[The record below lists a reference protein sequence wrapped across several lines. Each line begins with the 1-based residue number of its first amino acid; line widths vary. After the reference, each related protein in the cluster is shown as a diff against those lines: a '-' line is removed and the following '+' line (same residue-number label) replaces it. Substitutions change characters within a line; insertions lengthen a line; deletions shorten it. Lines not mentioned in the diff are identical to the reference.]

1 MIKDKDMGQKIL
13 ESIGTLNEAAY
24 ELHAMISNDS
34 GQKEDF
40 VKTMQTLLLNLKGNF
55 TALVIEEPALKANLL
70 IDNALATLGRLD
82 SEEKAASLRL
92 VKNELIPEIG
102 EAYVDLLFWGG
113 CYPDSDA
120 MFEYYNNQMKEFYP
134 APETDRGRYRYDLS
148 VAVMANT
155 DREQAERCIESVM
168 KAVPSDLRCEYILFN
183 DGQGDAVADYF
194 EGLAS
199 QKDVKVVNYR
209 NRTNSP
215 SVIYQ
220 LVEGKNVLFLT
231 SENELSETAVE
242 NLLKCLNSDRKVGA
256 VSPVFVEKDELKAS
270 EGNEYLWRQKSELD
284 TDVVLAHSADILL
297 PTLLGAY
304 FPFMAKRYTE
314 FSSKAM
320 SLIGRRNGKL
330 LYEAGDAFA
339 YRVHKEKDED
349 IVLEGIKQFERIMG
363 INPMLEQDV
372 DQDLLSRLDFK
383 NKEKRVDILGIDSSF
398 GINLLAIQDR
408 VREESKN
415 LRTNI
420 YSLNEEEAYE
430 RDLEAIAK
438 KGRFISDWD
447 KDFDKCFPNARFDY
461 IVMEKTNDK
470 LLDLMLLLKLLERLK
485 NGGAMAI
492 HTAEEM
498 PLSDYEPRKVIG
510 DWQILYKQSDE

>member
-113 CYPDSDA
+113 CYPDPDA

-155 DREQAERCIESVM
+155 DREQTERCIESVM

-242 NLLKCLNSDRKVGA
+242 NMLKCLNSDRKVGA

-270 EGNEYLWRQKSELD
+270 EGNEYLWRRKSELD

-304 FPFMAKRYTE
+304 FPFIAKRYTE

-320 SLIGRRNGKL
+320 SLIGRRNGRI
-330 LYEAGDAFA
+330 LYEAGDALA
-339 YRVHKEKDED
+339 YRISKEKDQD
-349 IVLEGIKQFERIMG
+349 IELEGVKQFEKIMG
-363 INPMLEQDV
+363 INPLLDQEV
-372 DQDLLSRLDFK
+372 DEDLLSGLDFSG
-383 NKEKRVDILGIDSSF
+383 KEKRVDILGIDSSF

-408 VREESKN
+408 VREQSHN

-420 YSLNEEEAYE
+420 YSLTEQKTYA
-430 RDLEAIAK
+430 RDLEAIARK
-438 KGRFISDWD
+438 AKIVSNWD
-447 KDFDKCFPNARFDY
+447 REFDKCFPNARFDY
-461 IVMEKTNDK
+461 IVMEKISDD
-470 LLDLMLLLKLLERLK
+470 LLDLMFLLKLLERLK
-485 NGGAMAI
+485 DGGALAI
-492 HTAEEM
+492 HTADEM
-498 PLSDYEPRKVIG
+498 PLSDYEPRKVVG
-510 DWQILYKQSDE
+510 DWQILYK

>member
-1 MIKDKDMGQKIL
+1 MIKDKEMGNKLL
-13 ESIGTLNEAAY
+13 ESIETLNEAAY
-24 ELHAMISNDS
+24 ELYTMVLNDS
-34 GQKEDF
+34 ERAADF
-40 VKTMQTLLLNLKGNF
+40 VKTMQALLIVIKGNI
-55 TALVIEEPALKANLL
+55 TSLVVEEPALKCNLL
-70 IDNALATLGRLD
+70 VDNALDTLDRFGETSTKKRKLGII
-82 SEEKAASLRL
+82 
-92 VKNELIPEIG
+92 KNELIPEIG

-113 CYPDSDA
+113 CFPDPDA

-134 APETDRGRYRYDLS
+134 APETDKGHYRYDLS

-155 DREQAERCIESVM
+155 DIEQIEKCLESVN
-168 KAVPSDLRCEYILFN
+168 AAIPEGLRCEYVLFN
-183 DGQGDAVADYF
+183 DGAGEKIENYFDDLAD
-194 EGLAS
+194 
-199 QKDVKVVNYR
+199 KNVKVINYKHK
-209 NRTNSP
+209 TNAS
-215 SVIYQ
+215 SVLYQ
-220 LVEGKNVLFLT
+220 LVEGKYVLFLT
-231 SENELSETAVE
+231 TENILSKKAIF
-242 NLLKCLNSDRKVGA
+242 NMMKCLTSDKKIGA
-256 VSPVFVEKDELKAS
+256 VCPAFVEENKLNDAES
-270 EGNEYLWRQKSELD
+270 NEYLWHQKSELN
-284 TDVVLAHSADILL
+284 TDVVLARSNEILM
-297 PTLLGAY
+297 PTMLGAY

-330 LYEAGDAFA
+330 LYEAGDSLA
-339 YRVHKEKDED
+339 YKVHKEKDED

-363 INPMLEQDV
+363 INPMLDQDV
-372 DQDLLSRLDFK
+372 DQDLLSGLDFK
-383 NKEKRVDILGIDSSF
+383 NKEKRIDILGINSSF

-485 NGGAMAI
+485 DGGAMAI

-498 PLSDYEPRKVIG
+498 PLSDYEPRKIVG
-510 DWQILYKQSDE
+510 DWQILYK

>member
-24 ELHAMISNDS
+24 ELYAMISNDS
-34 GQKEDF
+34 EQKDEF
-40 VKTMQTLLLNLKGNF
+40 VRTMQTLLLNLKGNF
-55 TALVIEEPALKANLL
+55 TALVIEEPSLKANLL

-82 SEEKAASLRL
+82 SEDKAASLRL

-155 DREQAERCIESVM
+155 DRQQVEGCLESVR
-168 KAVPSDLRCEYILFN
+168 KAVPTDLRCEYILFN

-194 EGLAS
+194 ESLAS

-242 NLLKCLNSDRKVGA
+242 NMLKCLNSDRKVGA
-256 VSPVFVEKDELKAS
+256 VSPAFIEEDELKAS
-270 EGNEYLWRQKSELD
+270 EGNEYRWHQKSELN
-284 TDVVLAHSADILL
+284 TDVVLAHSEDILL

-304 FPFMAKRYTE
+304 FPFIAKRYTE

-330 LYEAGDAFA
+330 LYEAGDALV
-339 YRVHKEKDED
+339 YRLPREKDQD
-349 IVLEGIKQFERIMG
+349 IELEGVKQFENIMG
-363 INPMLEQDV
+363 INPLLDQEV
-372 DQDLLSRLDFK
+372 DEDLLSELDFSGK
-383 NKEKRVDILGIDSSF
+383 KKRVDILGIDSSF
-398 GINLLAIQDR
+398 GVNLLAIQDR
-408 VREESKN
+408 VREQSHN

-420 YSLNEEEAYE
+420 YSLTEQEVYA
-430 RDLEAIAK
+430 RDLEAITRKAK
-438 KGRFISDWD
+438 VVSKWD
-447 KDFDKCFPNARFDY
+447 REFDKCFPNARFDY
-461 IVMEKTNDK
+461 IVMEQVSDE

-485 NGGAMAI
+485 DGGALAI
-492 HTAEEM
+492 HTADEM
-498 PLSDYEPRKVIG
+498 PLSDYEPRKVVG
-510 DWQILYKQSDE
+510 DWQILYK

>member
-1 MIKDKDMGQKIL
+1 MIKDKEMGQKIL
-13 ESIGTLNEAAY
+13 EGIGTLNEAAY

-34 GQKEDF
+34 EQKEDF

-155 DREQAERCIESVM
+155 DREQTERCIESVM

-183 DGQGDAVADYF
+183 DGQGDAVVDYF

-242 NLLKCLNSDRKVGA
+242 NMLKCLNSDRKVGA

-270 EGNEYLWRQKSELD
+270 EGNEYLWRRKSELD

-304 FPFMAKRYTE
+304 FPFIAKRYTE

-320 SLIGRRNGKL
+320 SLIGRRNGRI
-330 LYEAGDAFA
+330 LYEAGDALA
-339 YRVHKEKDED
+339 YRISKEKDQD
-349 IVLEGIKQFERIMG
+349 IELEGVKQFEKIMG
-363 INPMLEQDV
+363 INPLLDQEV
-372 DQDLLSRLDFK
+372 DEDLLSGLDFSGK
-383 NKEKRVDILGIDSSF
+383 DKRVDILGIDSSF
-398 GINLLAIQDR
+398 GVNLLAIQDR
-408 VREESKN
+408 VREQSHN

-420 YSLNEEEAYE
+420 YSLTEQKTYA
-430 RDLEAIAK
+430 RDLEAIARK
-438 KGRFISDWD
+438 AKVVSNWD
-447 KDFDKCFPNARFDY
+447 REFDKCFPNARFDY
-461 IVMEKTNDK
+461 IVMEKISDD
-470 LLDLMLLLKLLERLK
+470 LLDLMFLLKLLERLK
-485 NGGAMAI
+485 DGGALAI
-492 HTAEEM
+492 HTADEM
-498 PLSDYEPRKVIG
+498 PLSDYEPRKVVG
-510 DWQILYKQSDE
+510 DWQILYK

>member
-1 MIKDKDMGQKIL
+1 M
-13 ESIGTLNEAAY
+13 
-24 ELHAMISNDS
+24 
-34 GQKEDF
+34 
-40 VKTMQTLLLNLKGNF
+40 
-55 TALVIEEPALKANLL
+55 
-70 IDNALATLGRLD
+70 
-82 SEEKAASLRL
+82 
-92 VKNELIPEIG
+92 
-102 EAYVDLLFWGG
+102 
-113 CYPDSDA
+113 
-120 MFEYYNNQMKEFYP
+120 
-134 APETDRGRYRYDLS
+134 
-148 VAVMANT
+148 
-155 DREQAERCIESVM
+155 
-168 KAVPSDLRCEYILFN
+168 FN
-183 DGQGDAVADYF
+183 DGAGEKVAKYF
-194 EGLAS
+194 DGLAD
-199 QKDVKVVNYR
+199 KNVKVINYKHQ
-209 NRTNSP
+209 TNAP

-220 LVEGKNVLFLT
+220 LVEGKYVLFLT
-231 SENELSETAVE
+231 TENILSKTAVS
-242 NLLKCLNSDRKVGA
+242 NMMKCLTSDKKIGA
-256 VSPVFVEKDELKAS
+256 VCPAFVEEDKLNDAES
-270 EGNEYLWRQKSELD
+270 NEYLWHQKSELN
-284 TDVVLAHSADILL
+284 TDAVLARSNEILI
-297 PTLLGAY
+297 PTMLGAY

-330 LYEAGDAFA
+330 LYEAGDALA
-339 YRVHKEKDED
+339 CRVHKEKDEKDED

-372 DQDLLSRLDFK
+372 DQDLLSGLDFK
-383 NKEKRVDILGIDSSF
+383 NKGKRVDILGINSSF

-430 RDLEAIAK
+430 RDLETIAK
-438 KGRFISDWD
+438 KSRFISDWD
-447 KDFDKCFPNARFDY
+447 RDFDKCFPNARFDY

-485 NGGAMAI
+485 DGGAMAI

>member
-1 MIKDKDMGQKIL
+1 MIKDKEMGNKLL
-13 ESIGTLNEAAY
+13 ESIETLNEAAY
-24 ELHAMISNDS
+24 ELYTMVLDDS
-34 GQKEDF
+34 ERAADF
-40 VKTMQTLLLNLKGNF
+40 VKTMQALLIGIKGNI
-55 TALVIEEPALKANLL
+55 TSLVVEEPALKCNLL
-70 IDNALATLGRLD
+70 VDNALDTLDRFGETSTKKRKLGII
-82 SEEKAASLRL
+82 
-92 VKNELIPEIG
+92 KNELIPEIG

-113 CYPDSDA
+113 CFPDPDA

-134 APETDRGRYRYDLS
+134 APETDKGHYRYDLS

-155 DREQAERCIESVM
+155 DIEQIEKCLESVN
-168 KAVPSDLRCEYILFN
+168 AAIPEGLRCEYVLFN
-183 DGQGDAVADYF
+183 DGAGEKIENYFDDLAD
-194 EGLAS
+194 
-199 QKDVKVVNYR
+199 KNVKVINYKHK
-209 NRTNSP
+209 TNAS
-215 SVIYQ
+215 SVLYQ
-220 LVEGKNVLFLT
+220 LVEGKYVLFLT
-231 SENELSETAVE
+231 TENILSKKAIF
-242 NLLKCLNSDRKVGA
+242 NMMKCLTSDKKIGA
-256 VSPVFVEKDELKAS
+256 VCPAFVEENKLNDAES
-270 EGNEYLWRQKSELD
+270 NEYLWHQKSELN
-284 TDVVLAHSADILL
+284 TDVVLARSNEILM
-297 PTLLGAY
+297 PTMLGAY

-330 LYEAGDAFA
+330 LYEAGDSLA
-339 YRVHKEKDED
+339 YKVHKEKDED

-363 INPMLEQDV
+363 INPMLDQDV
-372 DQDLLSRLDFK
+372 DQDLLSGLDFK
-383 NKEKRVDILGIDSSF
+383 NKEKRIDILGINSSF

-485 NGGAMAI
+485 DGGAMAI

-498 PLSDYEPRKVIG
+498 PLSDYEPRKIVG
-510 DWQILYKQSDE
+510 DWQILYK

>member
-1 MIKDKDMGQKIL
+1 M
-13 ESIGTLNEAAY
+13 
-24 ELHAMISNDS
+24 
-34 GQKEDF
+34 
-40 VKTMQTLLLNLKGNF
+40 LLLNLKGNF
-55 TALVIEEPALKANLL
+55 TALVIENPAMKANLL

-82 SEEKAASLRL
+82 SEDKAASLRL

-113 CYPDSDA
+113 CFPDPDA

-134 APETDRGRYRYDLS
+134 APETDKGRYRYDLS

-155 DREQAERCIESVM
+155 DVEQVEKCLKSLND
-168 KAVPSDLRCEYILFN
+168 AVPEELRCEYVLFN
-183 DGQGDAVADYF
+183 DGAGEKVAKYF
-194 EGLAS
+194 DDLAD
-199 QKDVKVVNYR
+199 KNVKVINYKHQ
-209 NRTNSP
+209 TNAP

-220 LVEGKNVLFLT
+220 LVEGKKVLFLT
-231 SENELSETAVE
+231 TENILSKTAVS
-242 NLLKCLNSDRKVGA
+242 NMMKCLTSDKKIGA
-256 VSPVFVEKDELKAS
+256 VCPAFVEEDKLDDTES
-270 EGNEYLWRQKSELD
+270 NEYLWHQKSELN
-284 TDVVLAHSADILL
+284 TDVVLAPSNEILM
-297 PTLLGAY
+297 PTMLGAY

-330 LYEAGDAFA
+330 LAGDALA

-363 INPMLEQDV
+363 INPMLKQDV
-372 DQDLLSRLDFK
+372 DQDLLSELDFK
-383 NKEKRVDILGIDSSF
+383 NKEKRVDILGINSSF

-430 RDLEAIAK
+430 RDLETIAK
-438 KGRFISDWD
+438 KSRFISDWD

-470 LLDLMLLLKLLERLK
+470 LLDLMLLLKLFERLK
-485 NGGAMAI
+485 DGGSLAI

-498 PLSDYEPRKVIG
+498 PLSDYEPRKVVG
-510 DWQILYKQSDE
+510 DWQILYR

>member
-1 MIKDKDMGQKIL
+1 MIKDKEMGQKIL

-34 GQKEDF
+34 EQKEDF

-155 DREQAERCIESVM
+155 DREQTERCIESVM

-231 SENELSETAVE
+231 SENELSEAAVE
-242 NLLKCLNSDRKVGA
+242 NMLKCLNSDRKVGA

-270 EGNEYLWRQKSELD
+270 EGNEYLWRRKSELD

-304 FPFMAKRYTE
+304 FPFIAKRYTE
-314 FSSKAM
+314 FSSRAM
-320 SLIGRRNGKL
+320 SLIGRRNGRI
-330 LYEAGDAFA
+330 LYEAGDALA
-339 YRVHKEKDED
+339 YRIPREKDQD
-349 IVLEGIKQFERIMG
+349 IELEGVKQFEKIMG
-363 INPMLEQDV
+363 INPLLDQEV
-372 DQDLLSRLDFK
+372 DEDLLSGLDFSG
-383 NKEKRVDILGIDSSF
+383 KEKRVDILGIDSSF

-408 VREESKN
+408 VREQSHN

-420 YSLNEEEAYE
+420 YSLTEQKMYA
-430 RDLEAIAK
+430 RDLEAIARK
-438 KGRFISDWD
+438 AKIVSNWD
-447 KDFDKCFPNARFDY
+447 REFDKCFPNARFDY
-461 IVMEKTNDK
+461 IVMEKISDD
-470 LLDLMLLLKLLERLK
+470 LLDLMFLLKLLECLK
-485 NGGAMAI
+485 DGGALAI
-492 HTAEEM
+492 HTADEM
-498 PLSDYEPRKVIG
+498 PLSDYEPRKVVG
-510 DWQILYKQSDE
+510 DWQILYK

>member
-1 MIKDKDMGQKIL
+1 MIKDKEMGNKLL
-13 ESIGTLNEAAY
+13 ESIETLNEASY
-24 ELHAMISNDS
+24 ELYTMVLNDS
-34 GQKEDF
+34 ERAADF
-40 VKTMQTLLLNLKGNF
+40 VKTMQALLIGIKGNI
-55 TALVIEEPALKANLL
+55 TSLVVEEPALKCNLL
-70 IDNALATLGRLD
+70 VDNALDTLDRFGETSTKKRKLGII
-82 SEEKAASLRL
+82 
-92 VKNELIPEIG
+92 KNELIPEIG

-113 CYPDSDA
+113 CFPDPDA

-134 APETDRGRYRYDLS
+134 APETDKGHYRYDLS

-155 DREQAERCIESVM
+155 DIEQIEKCLESVN
-168 KAVPSDLRCEYILFN
+168 AAIPEGLRCEYVLFN
-183 DGQGDAVADYF
+183 DGAGEKIENYFDDLAD
-194 EGLAS
+194 
-199 QKDVKVVNYR
+199 KNVKVINYKHK
-209 NRTNSP
+209 TNAS
-215 SVIYQ
+215 SVLYQ
-220 LVEGKNVLFLT
+220 LVEGKYVLFLT
-231 SENELSETAVE
+231 TENILSKKAIF
-242 NLLKCLNSDRKVGA
+242 NMMKCLTSDKKIGA
-256 VSPVFVEKDELKAS
+256 VCPAFVEENKLNDAES
-270 EGNEYLWRQKSELD
+270 NEYLWHQKSELN
-284 TDVVLAHSADILL
+284 TDVVLARSNEILM
-297 PTLLGAY
+297 PTMLGAY

-330 LYEAGDAFA
+330 LYEAGDSLA
-339 YRVHKEKDED
+339 YKVHKEKDED

-363 INPMLEQDV
+363 INPMLDQDV
-372 DQDLLSRLDFK
+372 DQDLLSGLDFK
-383 NKEKRVDILGIDSSF
+383 NKEKRIDILGINSSF

-485 NGGAMAI
+485 DGGAMAI

-498 PLSDYEPRKVIG
+498 PLSDYEPRKIVG
-510 DWQILYKQSDE
+510 DWQILYK

>member
-40 VKTMQTLLLNLKGNF
+40 VKTMQTLLLNLEGNF

-155 DREQAERCIESVM
+155 DREQTERCIESVM

-242 NLLKCLNSDRKVGA
+242 NMLKCLNSDRKVGA

-270 EGNEYLWRQKSELD
+270 EGNEYLWRRKSELD

-304 FPFMAKRYTE
+304 FPFIAKRYTE

-320 SLIGRRNGKL
+320 SLIGRRNGRI
-330 LYEAGDAFA
+330 LYEAGDALA
-339 YRVHKEKDED
+339 YRISKEKDQD
-349 IVLEGIKQFERIMG
+349 IELEGVKQFEKIMG
-363 INPMLEQDV
+363 INPLLDQEV
-372 DQDLLSRLDFK
+372 DEDLLSGLDFSG
-383 NKEKRVDILGIDSSF
+383 KEKRVDILGIDSSF

-408 VREESKN
+408 VREQSHN

-420 YSLNEEEAYE
+420 YSLTEQKTYA
-430 RDLEAIAK
+430 RDLEAIARK
-438 KGRFISDWD
+438 AKIVSNWD
-447 KDFDKCFPNARFDY
+447 REFDKCFPNARFDY
-461 IVMEKTNDK
+461 IVMEKISDD
-470 LLDLMLLLKLLERLK
+470 LLDLMFLLKLLERLK
-485 NGGAMAI
+485 DGGALAI
-492 HTAEEM
+492 HTADEM
-498 PLSDYEPRKVIG
+498 PLSDYEPRKVVG
-510 DWQILYKQSDE
+510 DWQILYK